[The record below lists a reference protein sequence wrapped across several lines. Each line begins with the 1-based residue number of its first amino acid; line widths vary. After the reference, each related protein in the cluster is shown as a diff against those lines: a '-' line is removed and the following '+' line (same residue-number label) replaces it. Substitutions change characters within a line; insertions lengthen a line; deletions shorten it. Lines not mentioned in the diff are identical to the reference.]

1 MAKLSLYKGVG
12 IVALAAAVWSLPA
25 VTPVTASGKAFA
37 QEEKKDGR
45 AEKARRTP
53 AMRNVVYEKLSAAQV
68 AAEAENFTEAKR
80 LLDELMAEYS
90 TSKKQLNSYEKANA
104 YNFYAFL
111 YYSAEKYPD
120 AIKAYEQVLA
130 QPDLPEAME
139 VGTRYSIAQLYFVV
153 EDYAK
158 AAKALSDW
166 FAVAPNPAP
175 DAYILLAQA
184 YYQLK
189 NYDQALVEVEKG
201 MAEAK
206 ERGQEPKENWYLLTR
221 VLYYEKNDIP
231 KTTEILEILA
241 RKWPKK
247 DYFLQ
252 LSGMYGELKRDAD
265 QLAAMET
272 VYRNGWMEGERELVN
287 MAYLYLGSDQPY
299 KAARVLEQGM
309 KAKTVEETA
318 KNLELRGIALRQ
330 ARENKLAVVELEKAA
345 KKANDGEMWSRLA
358 NIYLDLDRNQEAADA
373 ARKSL
378 KAGGGRRPD
387 NTRIVLG
394 MALYNMG
401 DYKAAKAPFAEAAK
415 DKRSEKMARQ
425 WLKFLDTEIDREAQI
440 AKDV

>member
-1 MAKLSLYKGVG
+1 MAKLKLYKGIGV
-12 IVALAAAVWSLPA
+12 VALAAAVWSLPA
-25 VTPVTASGKAFA
+25 VVPITVVSYVHA
-37 QEEKKDGR
+37 EEESAGR
-45 AEKARRTP
+45 KEKARRTP
-53 AMRNVVYEKLSAAQV
+53 AMRNAVYEQLSAAQV
-68 AAEAENFTEAKR
+68 AAEAENFAEAKR
-80 LLDELMAEYS
+80 VLDQLMAEYS
-90 TSKKQLNSYEKANA
+90 TSKKQMNSYELANA

-111 YYSAEKYPD
+111 YYSSENYPK
-120 AIKAYEQVLA
+120 AIEAYNKVLA
-130 QPDLPEAME
+130 QPDIPEAME
-139 VGTRYSIAQLYFVV
+139 IGTRYSIAQLYFVV

-158 AAKALSDW
+158 AAEALSKW

-189 NYDQALVEVEKG
+189 KYDQALVEVEKG

-252 LSGMYGELKRDAD
+252 LSGMYGELKKEDK

-272 VYRNGWMEGERELVN
+272 VYRNGWMENERELVN

-299 KAARVLEQGM
+299 KAARVLEKGI
-309 KAKTVEETA
+309 KGKSIEETA
-318 KNLELRGIALRQ
+318 KHLELYGISLRQ
-330 ARENKLAVVELEKAA
+330 ARENKLAVVQLEKAA

-358 NIYLDLDRNQEAADA
+358 NIYMDLDRNAEAVDA

-378 KAGGGRRPD
+378 KQGGGRRPD
-387 NTRIVLG
+387 NTRVVLG
-394 MALYNMG
+394 MALYNLG
-401 DYKAAKAPFAEAAK
+401 KYTDAKKAFADAAK
-415 DKRSEKMARQ
+415 DKRSTKMAKQ
-425 WLKFLDTEIDREAQI
+425 WIKFLDTEIERERQI
-440 AKDV
+440 AQDA